1 MRRLAVH
8 RGRKEIPR
16 FFGVTRQAVLLG
28 RLIEVLYGSPEW
40 GAFYAVKGG
49 NPRVGSGLFL
59 FILRTVTGVLC
70 PVLEVAAGQFWNSFP
85 LKISKG

>member
-1 MRRLAVH
+1 MQEKAGTQRWV
-8 RGRKEIPR
+8 P
-16 FFGVTRQAVLLG
+16 
-28 RLIEVLYGSPEW
+28 
-40 GAFYAVKGG
+40 AFPA
-49 NPRVGSGLFL
+49 

>member
-1 MRRLAVH
+1 MRRLP
-8 RGRKEIPR
+8 RK
-16 FFGVTRQAVLLG
+16 
-28 RLIEVLYGSPEW
+28 GSLRCR
-40 GAFYAVKGG
+40 K
-49 NPRVGSGLFL
+49 SLFL

>member
-1 MRRLAVH
+1 ILQDAVASELPYAA
-8 RGRKEIPR
+8 REKLVGRDR
-16 FFGVTRQAVLLG
+16 
-28 RLIEVLYGSPEW
+28 
-40 GAFYAVKGG
+40 
-49 NPRVGSGLFL
+49 NPALGSGLFL